1 MKTVLKCGASA
12 LILAMAGAMGPVAA
26 MAADAATQVA
36 QVETDTVTSNNPF
49 FHQWNT
55 RFGVPPYDAIKPAHF
70 KPAYERAM
78 EAHLAE
84 IKAITDNKDAPTFAN
99 TIDALEKSGQ
109 MLGTVARVFSSLTAS
124 NTNDQLQKIQ
134 REMAPVMAAHSNAIN
149 LNADLFAR
157 IDALYAQRDNLKLS
171 KEQARVLERYH
182 TEFVRAGAKLEG
194 KDRER
199 MATVLQRLA
208 VLSTQFS
215 QNVLA
220 DEKEYKLVL
229 TSESDLAGL
238 PEFVRAAAAQAAKE
252 RGEDGKYVITLSRSS
267 IEPFLTFSANRAL
280 REQAWKAWVARGD
293 NGDAQDNNAIIKEI
307 VQLRIERANLLGYKT
322 FAEYKLADTMA
333 KTPQA
338 ATDLLLQVWEPAKV
352 RAAEEKDD
360 LAKMAASEGQNI
372 QIEPW
377 DWYYYAEKV
386 RKAKYDLNEEEI
398 KPYFQLDKML
408 EAVFFTANQLFGVT
422 FHELKDV
429 PRYHPDVKVYEVQ
442 DRRGQHVAVFYS
454 DNFARPSKRSGA
466 WMSSLREQE
475 KLSGKVTPII
485 MNNNN
490 FAKGAEGQ
498 PTLLSFDDAS
508 TLFHEFGHGLHGMLS
523 NVTYPQL
530 SGTSVLRD
538 YVEFPAQILEHW
550 VEQPEILRRFA
561 VHYKTGEPIPQALLD
576 KILAAQTFN
585 QGFATVSFTSSALV
599 DMAYHSLTD
608 AKDLDPDKFERDELA
623 KLGMPKEI
631 VMRHRSPHFSHIF
644 SGDGYSAGY
653 YSYMWAEVLDADGFD
668 AFTEAGNIFDPK
680 LAKKLY
686 EEVYSAGGSKD
697 PMEAYVAFRGRAPK
711 VDALLRNRGL
721 LGTGARVN

>member
-1 MKTVLKCGASA
+1 MVLKCGASA
-12 LILAMAGAMGPVAA
+12 LILALVGAMAPVGA
-26 MAADAATQVA
+26 MATDAPVQVA
-36 QVETDTVTSNNPF
+36 QAEMNKVSSDNPF
-49 FHQWNT
+49 FQPWKT
-55 RFGVPPYDAIKPAHF
+55 RFGIPPFDAIRPEHF
-70 KPAYERAM
+70 KPAYEKAM
-78 EAHLAE
+78 EDHLAE
-84 IKAITDNKDAPTFAN
+84 IKVITDNKEAPTFAN
-99 TIDALEKSGQ
+99 TIDALEKSGDL
-109 MLGTVARVFSSLTAS
+109 LGKVSRVFGNLTAS
-124 NTNDQLQKIQ
+124 NTNDDLQKIQ
-134 REMAPVMAAHSNAIN
+134 REMAPVLAAHGNAVN
-149 LNADLFAR
+149 LNAALFAR
-157 IDALYAQRDNLKLS
+157 IDTLYQKRDSLKLTA
-171 KEQARVLERYH
+171 EQTRVLERYYLD
-182 TEFVRAGAKLEG
+182 FVRAGAKLEG
-194 KDRER
+194 KSRER
-199 MATVLQRLA
+199 MAEIMKRLA

-220 DEKEYKLVL
+220 DEKDYMLVL
-229 TSESDLAGL
+229 TGEADLAGL

-252 RGEDGKYVITLSRSS
+252 RGQEGKYVITLSRSS
-267 IEPFLTFSANRAL
+267 IEPFLTFSANRPL

-293 NGDAQDNNAIIKEI
+293 NGDAQDNNANIKEI

-338 ATDLLLQVWEPAKV
+338 VNDLLVQVWEPAKI
-352 RAAEEKDD
+352 RAAEEKED

-372 QIEPW
+372 TIEPW

-398 KPYFQLDKML
+398 KPYFQLDKMQ
-408 EAVFFTANQLFGVT
+408 EALFYTAGQLFGVT
-422 FHELKDV
+422 FTELKDA
-429 PRYHPDVKVYEVQ
+429 PRYHPDVKVYEVKDKQ
-442 DRRGQHVAVFYS
+442 GKHVAVFMA
-454 DNFARPSKRSGA
+454 DNFARPTKRSGA

-475 KLSGKVTPII
+475 KLAGDIRPIVL
-485 MNNNN
+485 NNNN

-498 PTLLSFDDAS
+498 PTLLSFDDAT

-538 YVEFPAQILEHW
+538 FVEFPSQIMEHW
-550 VEQPEILRRFA
+550 IAQPEVLQRYA
-561 VHYKTGEPIPQALLD
+561 VHYKTGKPIPKELLD

-585 QGFATVSFTSSALV
+585 QGFATVSYTSSALV

-608 AKDLDPDKFERDELA
+608 AKDLDPDTFERETLA

-631 VMRHRSPHFSHIF
+631 VMRHRSPHFTHVF

-668 AFTEAGNIFDPK
+668 AFKEAGNIFDPK

-686 EEVYSAGGSKD
+686 QEVYSAGGSKD
-697 PMEAYVAFRGRAPK
+697 PMDAYVAFRGRAPK

-721 LGTGARVN
+721 LGVGSRVN

>member
-1 MKTVLKCGASA
+1 MVLKCGASA
-12 LILAMAGAMGPVAA
+12 LILGLVGAMAPAGA
-26 MAADAATQVA
+26 MAADAPVQVA
-36 QVETDTVTSNNPF
+36 QVETNKVSSDNPF
-49 FHQWNT
+49 FQPWKT
-55 RFGVPPYDAIKPAHF
+55 RFGIPPFDAIRPEHF
-70 KPAYERAM
+70 KPAYEKAM
-78 EAHLAE
+78 ADHLAE

-99 TIDALEKSGQ
+99 TIDALEKSGD
-109 MLGTVARVFSSLTAS
+109 LYGKVARVFGNLTAS
-124 NTNDQLQKIQ
+124 NTNDELQKIQ
-134 REMAPVMAAHSNAIN
+134 RDMAPILAAHNSAIN
-149 LNADLFAR
+149 LNASLFAR
-157 IDALYAQRDNLKLS
+157 VDALYQKRDSLKLTA
-171 KEQARVLERYH
+171 EQRRVLERYYLD
-182 TEFVRAGAKLEG
+182 FVRAGAKLEG

-199 MATVLQRLA
+199 MAEIMKRLA

-220 DEKEYKLVL
+220 DEKDYMLVL
-229 TSESDLAGL
+229 TSEADLVGL

-252 RGEDGKYVITLSRSS
+252 RGQEGKYVITLSRSS
-267 IEPFLTFSANRAL
+267 IEPFLTFSASRPL

-293 NGDAQDNNAIIKEI
+293 NADAQDNNANIKEI

-338 ATDLLLQVWEPAKV
+338 VNDLLVQVWEPAKI

-360 LAKMAASEGQNI
+360 LARMAASEGQNI
-372 QIEPW
+372 SIEPW
-377 DWYYYAEKV
+377 DWFYYAEKV

-398 KPYFQLDKML
+398 KPYFQLEKMQ
-408 EAVFFTANQLFGVT
+408 EALFYTAGQLFGVT
-422 FHELKDV
+422 FAELKDA
-429 PRYHPDVKVYEVQ
+429 PRYHPDVKVYEVK
-442 DRRGQHVAVFYS
+442 DRKGNHVAVFMA

-466 WMSSLREQE
+466 WMSSLRDQE
-475 KLSGKVTPII
+475 KLAGDIHPIVL
-485 MNNNN
+485 NNNN

-498 PTLLSFDDAS
+498 PTLLSFDDAT

-538 YVEFPAQILEHW
+538 FVEFPSQILEHW
-550 VEQPEILRRFA
+550 IAQPEILQRYA
-561 VHYKTGEPIPQALLD
+561 VHYKTGKPIPKELLD

-585 QGFATVSFTSSALV
+585 QGFATVSYTSSALV

-608 AKDLDPDKFERDELA
+608 AKDLDPDTFERETLA

-631 VMRHRSPHFSHIF
+631 VMRHRSPHFSHVF

-653 YSYMWAEVLDADGFD
+653 YGYMWAEVLDADGFD
-668 AFTEAGNIFDPK
+668 AFKEAGNIFDPK

-686 EEVYSAGGSKD
+686 EEVYASGGSKD

-721 LGTGARVN
+721 LGTGSRVN

>member
-12 LILAMAGAMGPVAA
+12 LILAMAGAMAPVTAQ
-26 MAADAATQVA
+26 AADAALQVA
-36 QVETDTVTSNNPF
+36 QAETNIVTSDNPF
-49 FHQWNT
+49 FHKWTT
-55 RFGVPPYDAIKPAHF
+55 RFGVPPYDAIKPEHF
-70 KPAYERAM
+70 KPAYEKAM
-78 EAHLAE
+78 ADQLAE

-99 TIDALEKSGQ
+99 TIDALEMSGK
-109 MLGTVARVFSSLTAS
+109 MLGDVGRVFGSLTAS
-124 NTNDQLQKIQ
+124 NTNDRLQQIQ
-134 REMAPVMAAHSNAIN
+134 REMAPVLAKHSSAIN
-149 LNADLFAR
+149 LDAALFAR
-157 IDALYAQRDNLKLS
+157 VDALYAKRDSLKLS
-171 KEQARVLERYH
+171 AEQKRVLERYH
-182 TEFVRAGAKLEG
+182 LDFVRAGAKLEG

-199 MATVLQRLA
+199 MAAVMQRLA

-220 DEKEYKLVL
+220 DEKDYKLIL
-229 TSESDLAGL
+229 TSKEELAGL
-238 PEFVRAAAAQAAKE
+238 PDFVVAAASQAAKD
-252 RGEDGKYVITLSRSS
+252 RGDDGKYVITLSRSS
-267 IEPFLTFSANRAL
+267 IEPFLTFSANRPL
-280 REQAWKAWVARGD
+280 REQAWKAWIARGD

-338 ATDLLLQVWEPAKV
+338 VSDLLMQVWEPAKV

-372 QIEPW
+372 TIEPW

-398 KPYFQLDKML
+398 KPYFQLDKMM
-408 EAVFFTANQLFGVT
+408 EAVFYTANQLFGVT
-422 FHELKDV
+422 FHELKDA
-429 PRYHPDVKVYEVQ
+429 PRYHPDVKVYEVK
-442 DRRGQHVAVFYS
+442 DRKGNHVAVFYS

-466 WMSSLREQE
+466 WMSSLREQQ
-475 KLSGKVTPII
+475 KLGGVVHPIV

-498 PTLLSFDDAS
+498 PTLLSFDDAT

-523 NVTYPQL
+523 DVTYPQL

-538 YVEFPAQILEHW
+538 FVEFPSQILEHW
-550 VEQPEILRRFA
+550 IAQPEVLRRFA
-561 VHYKTGEPIPQALLD
+561 VHYKTGEPIPKALLD

-585 QGFATVSFTSSALV
+585 QGFATVSYTSSALV
-599 DMAYHSLTD
+599 DLAYHSLTD
-608 AKDLDPDKFERDELA
+608 AKNLDPDTFEREELA

-631 VMRHRSPHFSHIF
+631 VMRHRSPHFTHVF

-686 EEVYSAGGSKD
+686 EQVYSAGGSKD
-697 PMEAYVAFRGRAPK
+697 PMDAYIAFRGRAPK
-711 VDALLRNRGL
+711 VEALLRNRGL
-721 LGTGARVN
+721 LGTGSRVN